1 MSALNKTNLVI
12 VMAPLPGDFE
22 GQPQDLAE
30 AMVERMEIQSPIGTN
45 FFVVGDVEPTSD
57 QGPWLKGGDRWYVF
71 SQTEGKYV
79 PLNIEDSIQLFTIG
93 STLPGA
99 PGVNDPVLFILTA
112 GSRALSWHGWD
123 GSTWRPFS
131 NVPPSG
137 TTAERPASPA
147 DLEPYWDTSINALI
161 HYERGAWRTV
171 SGVPGDIKHVSFSL
185 LSDALT
191 RNPGWEYLGKDDQS
205 IRGLVIGIATKDAG
219 ATPAASFATDSG
231 ISARASG
238 DKVGEETHVLD
249 SDEIEQHTH
258 LIGHATLLNSNNDI
272 HLHRVDDA
280 ETLAIPAPGPYNYF
294 EVKGE
299 GSANGTK
306 TGTAGNGPAGTML
319 VTTKQ
324 LSKTDAAASNY
335 TELAAA
341 HNNMQPTVFFWTLVK
356 T

>member
-22 GQPQDLAE
+22 GTPQEMAE
-30 AMVERMEIQSPIGTN
+30 SMVERMEIQSPVGTN
-45 FFVVGDVEPTSD
+45 FFVVGDIEPTSD
-57 QGPWLKGGDRWYVF
+57 QGPWLKNGDRWYVF
-71 SQTEGKYV
+71 SSTDGRYV
-79 PLNIEDSIQLFTIG
+79 PINIDDSLNLFTVG
-93 STLPGA
+93 SSLPGQ
-99 PGVNDPVLFILTA
+99 PGVGDPVLFILTS

-123 GSTWRPFS
+123 GATWRPFS
-131 NVPPSG
+131 NIPPSG
-137 TTAERPASPA
+137 PTSGRPSEPA
-147 DLEPYWDTSINALI
+147 DLEQYWDTDIDALI

-171 SGVPGDIKHVSFSL
+171 TGVPGDIKHVLFSAL
-185 LSDALT
+185 ADALE
-191 RNPGWEYLGKDDQS
+191 RNPGWDYVGKDDQS

-219 ATPAASFATDSG
+219 ATPDTVFATDSG
-231 ISARASG
+231 ISERASG
-238 DKVGEETHVLD
+238 EKTGEETHVLS

-272 HLHRVDDA
+272 HLHRADDA
-280 ETLAIPAPGPYNYF
+280 ETLAIPNPGPYNYF

-299 GSANGTK
+299 GSGNGTK
-306 TGTAGNGPAGTML
+306 TGTAGNGNAGTML

-324 LSKTDAAASNY
+324 MSQTDASASNY
-335 TELAAA
+335 TELAVA